1 MIGSEY
7 SLSVKGIP
15 GTIQEGGAAFA
26 TTHWSVVAACTD
38 ESETGDAALARL
50 CRDYWPP
57 LYTFARRR
65 GYSPPDAQDLV
76 QGFFAYLLRSRFYTQ
91 TDRRK
96 GKFRSFLLASL
107 KNYMPTPGIESEQPN
122 VAGIMSSCCWMRR

>member
-57 LYTFARRR
+57 LYNFARF
-65 GYSPPDAQDLV
+65 YSLH
-76 QGFFAYLLRSRFYTQ
+76 SKT
-91 TDRRK
+91 TW
-96 GKFRSFLLASL
+96 
-107 KNYMPTPGIESEQPN
+107 PTPGIESEQPN
-122 VAGIMSSCCWMRR
+122 VAGIMSSCCWMRRSMWLKLCMPANQALLH